1 MFEYYRREI
10 KRRKLGSGGVEKK
23 RIAAMVTLKPPSG
36 FGSSHITTM
45 SGRSIMVGTDPT
57 ISVSEDDAEP
67 MIANGWVRVEAVQK
81 AV

>member
-1 MFEYYRREI
+1 
-10 KRRKLGSGGVEKK
+10 
-23 RIAAMVTLKPPSG
+23 
-36 FGSSHITTM
+36 M